1 MKTIDMSEFQTG
13 GGALSVKTLV
23 RNGFLKNTFYNY

>member
-1 MKTIDMSEFQTG
+1 MKTIDIIVFSR
-13 GGALSVKTLV
+13 GALSVKTLV